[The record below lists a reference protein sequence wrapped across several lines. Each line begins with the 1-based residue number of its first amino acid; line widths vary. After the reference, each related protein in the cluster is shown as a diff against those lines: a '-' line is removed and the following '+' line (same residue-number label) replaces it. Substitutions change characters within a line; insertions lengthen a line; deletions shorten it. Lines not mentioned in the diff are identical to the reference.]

1 MNQPDGFDCPGCAW
15 PDPKHTSSFE
25 VCENGAKAV
34 TWVATPK
41 RVDPEFFAQHT
52 ISELWEWSDHTL
64 EAQGRLTTPLRY
76 DAKMITLCRFHGKK
90 SLSRREPHCRL
101 YEMQTRPSF
110 THLAVHRM
118 RQHFFFSCSHGNL
131 APIISPIALICATKR
146 QALGC
151 RRLSVLGREPSRLK
165 TSIMQMLSFV

>member
-1 MNQPDGFDCPGCAW
+1 LGALKAVAEVVRDQMGASAITRALLQMNQPDGFDCPGRAW

-25 VCENGAKAV
+25 FCENGAKAV

-52 ISELWEWSDHTL
+52 VSELWEWSDHTL
-64 EAQGRLTTPLRY
+64 EAQGRLTTPLLY

-101 YEMQTRPSF
+101 
-110 THLAVHRM
+110 
-118 RQHFFFSCSHGNL
+118 
-131 APIISPIALICATKR
+131 
-146 QALGC
+146 
-151 RRLSVLGREPSRLK
+151 
-165 TSIMQMLSFV
+165 